1 MDISSEDDKN
11 MLQEGYITLGQRIRD
26 LRMSKGLTQTQLAEG
41 ILTPSMISQ
50 VESGKALPSYATV
63 AAIARKLETPVSKL
77 FEGLTF
83 NKMQLSGYK
92 LAVSHMA
99 TGSYRSAQPVF
110 RELMEAE
117 QLDDGIPFKELKLN
131 LAICCRE
138 SEDYD
143 EAIRLLTDLV
153 KEYSRST
160 IKSDQYKLVHIH
172 LHLSETF
179 ERNLMYFEALR
190 SAHNARDTY
199 ELHTKDP
206 LLEGKILVH
215 LADLNKRL
223 HRYEEAN
230 AFYKQA
236 LEVYNQLTENVE
248 EIGVLYQR
256 MAELHYAEGEPE
268 LCIDLANKAIALLQ
282 EAGRI
287 TNYRETKRL
296 MIMEQ
301 ANEENWSDSIA
312 VLLKM
317 ATIYAVEDPQ
327 KEAGLYLDVAQIY
340 TMVRDYEQCQVY
352 CLKALGLL
360 TGIEQS
366 ALTKYDD
373 TALNDRRK
381 LENHRLIG
389 RANLIMAA
397 VYLHRQEYARVIQ
410 LLESAIPIFKQ
421 QVQLDELYQAASMLT
436 EIVKNG
442 DRNEKAW
449 ELITGSH
456 DFLFVHLRRSGIL

>member
-1 MDISSEDDKN
+1 M
-11 MLQEGYITLGQRIRD
+11 QEGYITLGQRIRD
-26 LRMSKGLTQTQLAEG
+26 LRMTKGLTQTQLAEG

-50 VESGKALPSYATV
+50 IESGKALPSYATV
-63 AAIARKLETPVSKL
+63 AAIARKLETPLSKL
-77 FEGLTF
+77 FKGLTF
-83 NKMQLSGYK
+83 NNMQLSGYK

-99 TGSYRSAQPVF
+99 TGSYRSALPVF
-110 RELMEAE
+110 RELMEAD
-117 QLDDGIPFKELKLN
+117 QLDDGIPLNELKLN

-138 SEDYD
+138 SAEYE

-160 IKSDQYKLVHIH
+160 SRSDQNKLVSIH

-179 ERNLMYFEALR
+179 ERDQMYFEALR
-190 SAHNARDTY
+190 SALNARDTY
-199 ELHTKDP
+199 ELQKNDP

-215 LADLNKRL
+215 LADLSKRL

-230 AFYKQA
+230 GFYKQA
-236 LEVYNQLTENVE
+236 LEVYNQLTNNVE
-248 EIGVLYQR
+248 EIGILYQR

-268 LCIDLANKAIALLQ
+268 LCMEVANKAITLLQ

-301 ANEENWSDSIA
+301 ANEENWQDSVA
-312 VLLKM
+312 VLLSM

-327 KEAGLYLDVAQIY
+327 KEASVYLDVAQIH
-340 TMVRDYEQCQVY
+340 MIVRDYEECQVY

-360 TGIEQS
+360 TDIEQQ

-373 TALNDRRK
+373 TARADRRK
-381 LENHRLIG
+381 LENRLLIG
-389 RANLIMAA
+389 RANLLMAA
-397 VYLHRQEYARVIQ
+397 VYLHRQEHARVVQ
-410 LLESAIPIFKQ
+410 LLEMAIPILKE
-421 QVQLDELYQAASMLT
+421 QVQLDELFQAASMLT

-449 ELITGSH
+449 ELITGCH
-456 DFLFVHLRRSGIL
+456 DFLFVHLRRSGIM